1 MKTGMKKNKAL
12 RTSPAVARFR
22 IHRKRAKQRGIALIM
37 VLGAI
42 TVLTVFLTEL
52 QEDTTSE
59 LSSALAERDSL
70 KAEYYARSAI
80 NLSRLL
86 VALEPAVRKSVGP
99 IASMLMGGKKL
110 PQIPIWEFT
119 DLVLGP
125 FNSQYA
131 SASFTNAIGPA
142 DFTAAKNLGLNGGGH
157 FELKIVDE
165 DAKINLNEAAAS
177 TPGPEIR
184 LGNRLYGLFAPT
196 QYDTFFGA
204 RDGDGQFSDRSTIC
218 GALIDWADF
227 DQNQFACM
235 PPGTQNAPT
244 NSGSEDS
251 FYQTINQAYVRKDA
265 PYDSLEELRLVR
277 GVSDDFWNTFVDP
290 DPTDPHKRTMTVWG
304 QGTVNVN
311 TANAQTILAIVC
323 ANAPEAPLCTDPT
336 QMEGFIMGVTL
347 AKSFLMGAP
356 LFQSTSDFVT
366 AMQGKGIIGQIL
378 TSLGVQPVVFK
389 SAKDVTNGI
398 NVASKMFSIYADGV
412 VPGYKKT
419 TRVRI
424 HAVVDFRAAA
434 GINKGS
440 SFGIGGVTPTLTSN
454 VANGGAATSAQNTAS
469 SNQAA
474 AMAGDPNAY
483 ATVLGKDPAGLM
495 VYWRVE

>member
-1 MKTGMKKNKAL
+1 MKPRKNHPSPSSVVQRLRARRRAANKRGVAL
-12 RTSPAVARFR
+12 V
-22 IHRKRAKQRGIALIM
+22 M

-52 QEDTTSE
+52 QEDTTAE
-59 LSSALAERDSL
+59 LSSALAERDAL
-70 KAEYYARSAI
+70 RAEYYARSAV

-99 IASMLMGGKKL
+99 IASIMMGGKKL
-110 PQIPIWEFT
+110 PQIPVWEFT

-125 FNSQYA
+125 FNEQYQT
-131 SASFTNAIGPA
+131 SSFTSAIGPA
-142 DFTAAKNLGLNGGGH
+142 DFTATKNLGLAGGGH

-184 LGNRLYGLFAPT
+184 LGNRLYGLFGPPT
-196 QYDTFFGA
+196 YDTFFGA
-204 RDGDGQFSDRSTIC
+204 RDGDGQFTDRSTVC
-218 GALIDWADF
+218 AALIDWADF
-227 DQNQFACM
+227 DQNLFACP

-244 NSGSEDS
+244 NAGSEDT
-251 FYQTINQAYVRKDA
+251 FYQTIGMAYVRKDA
-265 PYDSLEELRLVR
+265 PYDSLDELRLVR

-311 TANAQTILAIVC
+311 TANAQTLLAIVC
-323 ANAPEAPLCTDPT
+323 ANAPEATLCTDPT

-347 AKSFLMGAP
+347 AKSFLAGAP
-356 LFQSTSDFVT
+356 LFQSASDFVT
-366 AMQGKGIIGQIL
+366 TMQGKGLIGPIL
-378 TSLGVQPVVFK
+378 TSLGVQPVQFK
-389 SAKDVTNGI
+389 SPKDVEKGI

-424 HAVVDFRAAA
+424 HAVVDFRAASK
-434 GINKGS
+434 INSGQ
-440 SFGIGGVTPTLTSN
+440 SFGIGGVTPTLMSN
-454 VANGGAATSAQNTAS
+454 VNNGGTAAGSSASGQSATD
-469 SNQAA
+469 AA
-474 AMAGDPNAY
+474 NAMAGDPNAY
-483 ATVLGKDPAGLM
+483 ATTMGKDPAGLV